1 MYGVKKK
8 IFILNTKFRL
18 FSHSS
23 VSLTPEL
30 QEMLCQLICFIL
42 ALGIELPRAVI
53 YVITSMCLGEEL
65 PSCPGLG
72 FVHIPWAHTA
82 PQGVL

>member
-1 MYGVKKK
+1 MV
-8 IFILNTKFRL
+8 FLFFSKFDSRIAG
-18 FSHSS
+18 
-23 VSLTPEL
+23 
-30 QEMLCQLICFIL
+30 EMLCQLICFIL

-72 FVHIPWAHTA
+72 FVHIPWAHTLLGEYCKDNM
-82 PQGVL
+82 QEYT